1 MKETPTGLT
10 GNPITF
16 INSAMLDKRS
26 EHSPPRPG
34 RSKLWNLA
42 GSCHCL
48 IIGTCL
54 TLTEVR
60 AIAKR
65 CQYDINGHSEYELHQ
80 LFVGEASH
88 ENSQIAR
95 QLQKHL
101 DKKFRAEI
109 KQVKLAASE
118 SELLDHW
125 NAFHDT
131 GKIAHALWAIA
142 THPCCTTA
150 VLQTLYGEIHM
161 MSHLS
166 GASVHQKAAELPA
179 IKHEV
184 EVLRNKLSAQR
195 LTFGNKIKAY
205 RYEVIRLENL
215 NQKLRNESENKDLR
229 PADGEQFLNKEDSD
243 HIRCMLRE
251 SNQLLRTNRSQL
263 YEAREL
269 ADERQRQIE
278 EHQHDIDKLEQ
289 LVSYLVSKDDSKNN
303 KSINEDISNTECNNS
318 LDGKC
323 VLLLGGMPSQCK
335 HFRAFV
341 ESNNGDFLH
350 HDGGVESSYSQID
363 NLVRQADAVF
373 CPVEQ
378 VSHSAMNRAKKLCKK
393 SETPLVFLPK
403 SSLSAFVSG
412 IRTIQ

>member
-1 MKETPTGLT
+1 
-10 GNPITF
+10 
-16 INSAMLDKRS
+16 MLDKRS

-205 RYEVIRLENL
+205 RYE
-215 NQKLRNESENKDLR
+215 
-229 PADGEQFLNKEDSD
+229 A
-243 HIRCMLRE
+243 
-251 SNQLLRTNRSQL
+251 
-263 YEAREL
+263 
-269 ADERQRQIE
+269 
-278 EHQHDIDKLEQ
+278 
-289 LVSYLVSKDDSKNN
+289 VSYTHLTLPT
-303 KSINEDISNTECNNS
+303 I
-318 LDGKC
+318 
-323 VLLLGGMPSQCK
+323 
-335 HFRAFV
+335 
-341 ESNNGDFLH
+341 
-350 HDGGVESSYSQID
+350 YS
-363 NLVRQADAVF
+363 V
-373 CPVEQ
+373 
-378 VSHSAMNRAKKLCKK
+378 
-393 SETPLVFLPK
+393 
-403 SSLSAFVSG
+403 
-412 IRTIQ
+412 

>member
-1 MKETPTGLT
+1 
-10 GNPITF
+10 
-16 INSAMLDKRS
+16 
-26 EHSPPRPG
+26 
-34 RSKLWNLA
+34 
-42 GSCHCL
+42 
-48 IIGTCL
+48 
-54 TLTEVR
+54 
-60 AIAKR
+60 
-65 CQYDINGHSEYELHQ
+65 
-80 LFVGEASH
+80 
-88 ENSQIAR
+88 
-95 QLQKHL
+95 
-101 DKKFRAEI
+101 
-109 KQVKLAASE
+109 
-118 SELLDHW
+118 
-125 NAFHDT
+125 
-131 GKIAHALWAIA
+131 
-142 THPCCTTA
+142 
-150 VLQTLYGEIHM
+150 
-161 MSHLS
+161 
-166 GASVHQKAAELPA
+166 
-179 IKHEV
+179 
-184 EVLRNKLSAQR
+184 
-195 LTFGNKIKAY
+195 
-205 RYEVIRLENL
+205 
-215 NQKLRNESENKDLR
+215 
-229 PADGEQFLNKEDSD
+229 
-243 HIRCMLRE
+243 MLRE

-303 KSINEDISNTECNNS
+303 KSINEDISNTQCNNS